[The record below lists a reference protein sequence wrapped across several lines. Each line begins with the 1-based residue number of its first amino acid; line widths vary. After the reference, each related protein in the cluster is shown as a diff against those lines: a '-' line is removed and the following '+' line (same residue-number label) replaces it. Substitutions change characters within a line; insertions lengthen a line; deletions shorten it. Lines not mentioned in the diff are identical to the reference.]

1 MARLTIFHIVVA
13 ALTGVLVALVGCG
26 GSSESDAVRTVSI
39 DTSAQRTDEDVAQ
52 AVASEHGAPGEYE
65 QLRYVLV
72 GENATED
79 LVKLLRERGFADV
92 SVGGR

>member
-13 ALTGVLVALVGCG
+13 ALTGVLAALVGCG
-26 GSSESDAVRTVSI
+26 GRSESEAVTTVSI
-39 DTSAQRTDEDVAQ
+39 DTSALHADEDVGQ
-52 AVASEHGAPGEYE
+52 AVAAEHGAPGDSE